1 MVNFGN
7 VLNYIQ
13 HDRHHTMNHTLNIR
27 AMNKYRS
34 NPEAKEEKE
43 FMELDFGSMPH
54 NLCKEY
60 LDVYEG
66 IQSEIVNTTRFD

>member
-1 MVNFGN
+1 
-7 VLNYIQ
+7 
-13 HDRHHTMNHTLNIR
+13 MNHTLNIK

-43 FMELDFGSMPH
+43 FMESDFASTRH
-54 NLCKEY
+54 KLCNEY

-66 IQSEIVNTTRFD
+66 IQR